1 MWTILDSKP
10 ADGQIPDLDEP
21 LALGPPVKTHRR
33 RWQTLGGLLV
43 AAILLLTLPAQLIFV
58 YVDELSQHPVYR
70 PWLDSACAIIESRG
84 ISCQLPDRFD
94 LTAFTAGN
102 LQITD
107 HPDYEDIRMLTM
119 DITNQATFHQVL
131 PALTIQFSAPDGDLV
146 AARQLQAADYAA
158 DIATAGMAPGQTI
171 SIAIA
176 FADPG
181 NDAVNYRADF
191 SRPQGIRP

>member
-10 ADGQIPDLDEP
+10 TDGQIPVLDEP
-21 LALGPPVKTHRR
+21 LELGPPVKTHRL
-33 RWQTLGGLLV
+33 RWQTLGGLLL
-43 AAILLLTLPAQLIFV
+43 AAGLLLALPAQLIFV
-58 YVDELSQHPVYR
+58 YFDELSQHPVYR
-70 PWLDSACAIIESRG
+70 PWLDAACEFVEPRG

-107 HPDYEDIRMLTM
+107 HPDYENIRMLTM
-119 DITNQATFHQVL
+119 DITNQAAFHQVL

-158 DIATAGMAPGQTI
+158 DIAAAGMAPGQTI

-181 NDAVNYRADF
+181 DDAVNYRADF

>member
-1 MWTILDSKP
+1 MWTILDSKT
-10 ADGQIPDLDEP
+10 ADGPIPDFDEP
-21 LALGPPVKTHRR
+21 LELGPPVETHRR
-33 RWQTLGGLLV
+33 WWQTLGGLLL
-43 AAILLLTLPAQLIFV
+43 AAGLLLALPAQLIFV
-58 YVDELSQHPVYR
+58 YFDELSQHPVYR
-70 PWLDSACAIIESRG
+70 PWLDAACEFVEPRS

-94 LTAFTAGN
+94 LTAFTADD

-107 HPDYEDIRMLTM
+107 HPDYENIRILTM
-119 DITNQATFHQVL
+119 DITNQAAFHQVL

-146 AARQLQAADYAA
+146 AARQLQATDYAA
-158 DIATAGMAPGQTI
+158 DIAAADLAPRQTI

-191 SRPQGIRP
+191 SRPQGLRP